1 MATKIK
7 KLEGS
12 QIEISTTI
20 SAKDLSAYRM
30 QAIKNLNEEV
40 SIDGF
45 RKGKIPEQVLIEK
58 LGEMTLLYE
67 MAELAIGDSY
77 PKILEEEKIDAIGR
91 PEVKITK
98 IAKDNPLEFTITTAV
113 TPEVKVGDYVKIAKA
128 EMSKKIEVKEV
139 TDEETEKVILEI
151 QKQQTHTHDDG
162 EEHVPELD
170 DEFVKSLGN
179 FENVEDFRKKI
190 KENLNKEKEHRA
202 FEKRRLDI
210 AEKILETAEV
220 DIPRIMV
227 EHELSRS
234 EAQFKDDISRLGVK
248 IEDYL
253 TRLKKTM
260 EEIKKEWEEGAT
272 KKAKLQLVLNEIA
285 KQEKLTPV
293 KEDVEKEVTMILEH
307 YKNADPVQAR
317 VYAETVL
324 SNDKVFAFLESQK

>member
-1 MATKIK
+1 MATKIN
-7 KLEGS
+7 KLAGS
-12 QIEISTTI
+12 QIEINASI
-20 SAKDLSAYRM
+20 SANDLSAYRV
-30 QAIKNLNEEV
+30 QAVKNLAEEV
-40 SIDGF
+40 KIDGF
-45 RKGKIPEQVLIEK
+45 RKGKVPESVLIDK
-58 LGEMTLLYE
+58 IGEMTLLYE
-67 MAELAIGDSY
+67 MAELAIGDTY
-77 PKILEEEKIDAIGR
+77 PKIIEQEKIDAIGR

-98 IAKDNPLEFTITTAV
+98 IVKDNPLEFTITTAV
-113 TPEVKVGDYVKIAKA
+113 APDVTIGDYTKIAKK
-128 EMSKKIEVKEV
+128 EMSKEIEVKEV
-139 TDEETEKVILEI
+139 TDEETDKVIAEI
-151 QKQQTHTHDDG
+151 LKQQTHNHDDG
-162 EEHVPELD
+162 EVHTPELD

-179 FENVEDFRKKI
+179 FENVDDFKKKI

-210 AEKILETAEV
+210 AEKILETAEI

-253 TRLKKTM
+253 ERLKKTM
-260 EEIKKEWEEGAT
+260 DDLRKEWEEGAT

-285 KQEKLTPV
+285 KREKIAPE
-293 KEDVEKEVTMILEH
+293 KEDIEKEVTMILEH
-307 YKNADPVQAR
+307 YKNADPIQAK

>member
-1 MATKIK
+1 MATKIN
-7 KLEGS
+7 KLAGS
-12 QIEISTTI
+12 QIEITATI
-20 SAKDLSAYRM
+20 SAKDLSAYRV
-30 QAIKNLNEEV
+30 QAIKNLGEEV
-40 SIDGF
+40 KIDGF

-67 MAELAIGDSY
+67 IAELAIGDAY

-98 IAKDNPLEFTITTAV
+98 IAKDAPLEFTITTAV
-113 TPEVKVGDYVKIAKA
+113 TPDVKVGDYVKIAKA
-128 EMSKKIEVKEV
+128 EMKKELDIKEV
-139 TDEETEKVILEI
+139 TDDEVEKVILEI

-220 DIPRIMV
+220 DLPRVMV
-227 EHELSRS
+227 EHELNRS

-248 IEDYL
+248 VEDYL
-253 TRLKKTM
+253 ARLKKTM
-260 EEIKKEWEEGAT
+260 EDLKKEWEEGAI

-293 KEDVEKEVTMILEH
+293 KEDVEKEVGMILEH
-307 YKNADPVQAR
+307 YKNADPIQVR

>member
-12 QIEISTTI
+12 QIEISASI
-20 SAKDLSAYRM
+20 SANDLSAYRV
-30 QAIKNLNEEV
+30 QAVKNLGEEV
-40 SIDGF
+40 KIDGF
-45 RKGKIPEQVLIEK
+45 RKGKVPESVLIDK
-58 LGEMTLLYE
+58 IGEMTLLYE
-67 MAELAIGDSY
+67 MAELAIGDTY
-77 PKILEEEKIDAIGR
+77 PKIIDEEKIDAIGR

-98 IAKDNPLEFTITTAV
+98 IAKDNPLEFTIITAV
-113 TPEVKVGDYVKIAKA
+113 SPDVTIGDYTKIAKK
-128 EMSKKIEVKEV
+128 EMTKEIEVKEV
-139 TDEETEKVILEI
+139 TDEETEKVIAEI
-151 QKQQTHTHDDG
+151 LKQQTHTHDDG
-162 EEHVPELD
+162 EAHVPELD

-179 FENVEDFRKKI
+179 FENVDDFKKKI

-210 AEKILETAEV
+210 AEKILETAQI

-253 TRLKKTM
+253 ERLKKTM
-260 EEIKKEWEEGAT
+260 EDLRKEWEEGAT
-272 KKAKLQLVLNEIA
+272 KKAKLQLVLTEIA
-285 KQEKLTPV
+285 KREKITPS
-293 KEDVEKEVTMILEH
+293 KEDIEKEVEMILEH
-307 YKNADPVQAR
+307 YKNADPIQAR

-324 SNDKVFAFLESQK
+324 TNDKVFAFLESQK